1 MTYSTCSLNPLE
13 NEAVVAQLLLR
24 SQGAANPQSLL
35 GDLLSTPEYPEGV
48 GCVCG
53 GGSGGVRMPVH
64 SVACIGQ
71 AGTSVRL
78 SCKSSHGAEQLCT
91 ALHCNRHAQL
101 ELCSTQRT
109 HVIPH
114 AAHLRH
120 TTFSAHLA
128 TTCNGLAP
136 LPGSLELLPTTDALP
151 GFRTSPGISAWC
163 VFIRIIRRST
173 ADSDHSYR
181 YSDYPYP

>member
-1 MTYSTCSLNPLE
+1 VLILARRCTALH
-13 NEAVVAQLLLR
+13 
-24 SQGAANPQSLL
+24 GAALHCTAL
-35 GDLLSTPEYPEGV
+35 HCTATD
-48 GCVCG
+48 
-53 GGSGGVRMPVH
+53 
-64 SVACIGQ
+64 
-71 AGTSVRL
+71 
-78 SCKSSHGAEQLCT
+78 CT
-91 ALHCNRHAQL
+91 ALHCNGHAQL

-109 HVIPH
+109 RVIPH

-128 TTCNGLAP
+128 TTCDGLAP

-163 VFIRIIRRST
+163 VFIRSIRSST

-181 YSDYPYP
+181 YSDCPYP